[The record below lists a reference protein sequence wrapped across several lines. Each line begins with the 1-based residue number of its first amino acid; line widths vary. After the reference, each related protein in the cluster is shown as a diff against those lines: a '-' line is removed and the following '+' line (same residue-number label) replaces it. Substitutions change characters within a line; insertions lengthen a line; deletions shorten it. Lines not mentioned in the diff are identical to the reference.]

1 MLRILL
7 ATGNEQVDQI
17 IETKV
22 APAVSGKIIEK
33 VSYKKDLRKTVER
46 LNPDIIIISKLLT
59 GTERSIIDV
68 ILEAHI
74 ISPDTRIIYLAGE
87 VSLINQNKTLELA
100 TLVSSGIYD
109 IVTASKISKNVLI
122 DIINNP
128 KQKKDVEYLTKGLK
142 TGTIDESDI
151 VSFDEEVQD
160 LGDIK
165 QTGYKNLVLVSSIK
179 PGTGKSFVSTNLATA
194 IARFGVK
201 KKNGERPK
209 VAIIEGDLQTLSVG
223 TLLGYSDDEK
233 FNLKTAMDKIAKL
246 FINDSLTD
254 DELLIRSTNDF
265 LKTCFRKY
273 DKLDNLYALTGSQ
286 LRLEELGAIKPEY
299 YFYLLSAIR
308 DYFDVV
314 ILDCN
319 SSLVHVSSGPLLELC
334 GQAYFIINLDFNNVR
349 NNKRYQNTLKDLGIF
364 DKVQYVLNEDIDKE
378 YRALM
383 GREMIEPLQFDSK
396 SIEDFGFKV
405 AAKIPE
411 IPKEIFLNRLYRG
424 VPIIL
429 DEDEY
434 TLKARI
440 EISKIANSIW
450 TVDNYDWLN
459 KEFIRY
465 QKKVKRITKNR
476 PSIFNLMREHDN

>member
-1 MLRILL
+1 MQRILL
-7 ATGNEQVDQI
+7 ATGNEGLDRI

-22 APAVSGKIIEK
+22 APAVNGKI
-33 VSYKKDLRKTVER
+33 VGSVLYKKDLRKSIEN
-46 LNPDIIIISKLLT
+46 LEPDIVIISKLLT
-59 GTERSIIDV
+59 GTDRSIIDV

-74 ISPDTRIIYLAGE
+74 ILPKARIIYLAGD
-87 VSLINQNKTLELA
+87 VALSNQNKSLELA

-109 IVTASKISKNVLI
+109 IITSSKISKNVLI
-122 DIINNP
+122 DIILNP
-128 KQKKDVEYLTKGLK
+128 KVKKDVEYLIKGLK
-142 TGTIDESDI
+142 TGTIDQSDI
-151 VSFDEEVQD
+151 VSFEEEVQD

-165 QTGYKNLVLVSSIK
+165 QSGYKNIVLVSSIK

-209 VAIIEGDLQTLSVG
+209 VALIEGDLQTLSVG

-233 FNLKTAMDKIAKL
+233 LNLKTAMDRIAKIL
-246 FINDSLTD
+246 VNGELVD

-265 LKTCFRKY
+265 IRTCFRKY
-273 DKLDNLYALTGSQ
+273 DRIDNLYALTGSH
-286 LRLEELGAIKPEY
+286 LRMDELDEVKPEY
-299 YFYLLSAIR
+299 YFYLLSVIKE
-308 DYFDVV
+308 YFDVV

-334 GQAYFIINLDFNNVR
+334 GQAYFILNLDFNNVR
-349 NNKRYQNTLKDLGIF
+349 NNKRYQKTLQDLGIL
-364 DKVQYVLNEDIDKE
+364 DKVQYVLNEDMDKE

-383 GREMIEPLQFDSK
+383 GQEMLEPLQFDS
-396 SIEDFGFKV
+396 SAIEDFGFNV
-405 AAKIPE
+405 ISKIPE

-424 VPIIL
+424 LPIIL
-429 DEDEY
+429 DETDF

-450 TVDNYDWLN
+450 TVDNFDWLQ
-459 KEFIRY
+459 KEFDRY
-465 QKKVKRITKNR
+465 QRKVNKVAAKRGRLFGANKDK
-476 PSIFNLMREHDN
+476 E